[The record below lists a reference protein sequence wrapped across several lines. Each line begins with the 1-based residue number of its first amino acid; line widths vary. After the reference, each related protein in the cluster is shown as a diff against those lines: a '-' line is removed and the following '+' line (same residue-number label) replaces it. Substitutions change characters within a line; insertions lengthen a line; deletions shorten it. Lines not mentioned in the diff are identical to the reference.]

1 MLVDT
6 PTYSPI
12 GKICATVDLGCVLVH
27 YLVPYFRT
35 ARLEYHPEVASAGNL
50 VEVGKLGDDALWALG
65 WQSQ

>member
-1 MLVDT
+1 MGMRFPL
-6 PTYSPI
+6 SM

-50 VEVGKLGDDALWALG
+50 VEVGKLGEDALQALG